1 MGDVVYVGLGL
12 LLAGSA
18 LVLLVATGL
27 RFSRS
32 LLAGTLPEHV
42 VGLLDQMLLIVM
54 IVEILYTVQVFGN
67 IYWRPNLFSS
77 LV

>member
-1 MGDVVYVGLGL
+1 MEDVVYVGLGL